1 MEWLQIVSQMGLTG
15 VLAYIVQRLW
25 GKCEAQQIEIAK
37 LNELRLQDREE
48 AAAARISD
56 LKSMLRP
63 DD

>member
-1 MEWLQIVSQMGLTG
+1 MEWLQVVSQLGLTG
-15 VLAYIVQRLW
+15 VLAFIVQRLW
-25 GKCEAQQIEIAK
+25 AKCEQQQAEIAK
-37 LNELRLQDREE
+37 LNESRLQDRDE